1 MQQRWKVGDLAKL
14 TGLTVRALRFY
25 DQIGLFSPSE
35 HSDSGHRLYNEADIK
50 QLHQIISLK
59 DLGLSLE
66 EIQSVLKGHK
76 YTPSDIVNIQMERI
90 RKDLIAQQ
98 KLLAE
103 LERVAELMNRQE
115 PPSVDEFIS
124 LLETMK
130 MSHEKSIISHRLSW
144 EHHFDRLGDFLNKTR
159 TGEDASYE

>member
-1 MQQRWKVGDLAKL
+1 MQQHWKVGELAKL
-14 TGLTVRALRFY
+14 TGLTVRTLRFY
-25 DQIGLFSPSE
+25 DQIGLFTPSG

-66 EIQSVLKGHK
+66 EIQSIRKEHNL
-76 YTPSDIVNIQMERI
+76 TPSDIVDIQIERV
-90 RKDLIAQQ
+90 RKNLKTQQ

-103 LERVAELMNRQE
+103 LERVAERMNKQE
-115 PPSVDEFIS
+115 PLSIDAFVS

-130 MSHEKSIISHRLSW
+130 VSHEKHIIERRLSW
-144 EHHFDRLGDFLNKTR
+144 EHRFDLLGDFLN
-159 TGEDASYE
+159 DNL

>member
-1 MQQRWKVGDLAKL
+1 MPQHWKIGDLAKL
-14 TGLTVRALRFY
+14 TGLTVRTLRFY

-50 QLHQIISLK
+50 QLNQILSLK
-59 DLGLSLE
+59 DLGLTLE
-66 EIQSVLKGHK
+66 EIQSVLKRRT
-76 YTPSDIVNIQMERI
+76 YTPSDIVDIQIKRVRKNIKI
-90 RKDLIAQQ
+90 QQ

-103 LERVAELMNRQE
+103 LERIAERMNRQE

-130 MSHEKSIISHRLSW
+130 MSNEKYIIEHRLNW
-144 EHHFDRLGDFLNKTR
+144 EHRFDQLGDFLNKN
-159 TGEDASYE
+159 GI